1 MAQFLREQGRRAY
14 ALRGGLVG
22 WEEAGYPLEPKRA
35 EVGRAAAAQ
44 RAPGTEGG
52 ADVCPDCG
60 RPLAS
65 HRMPHRR

>member
-14 ALRGGLVG
+14 ALAGGLVG
-22 WEEAGYPLEPKRA
+22 WEEADYPLEPKSA
-35 EVGRAAAAQ
+35 EQGR
-44 RAPGTEGG
+44 TV

-65 HRMPHRR
+65 HRAPSRR